1 MITHLH
7 IENFK
12 CLRDVTIDLGLF
24 TVLVGPNDSGKSSIL
39 DAIHLLSRT
48 ARSALSESLGE
59 ASSDDASPFAS
70 LVWHRDLARRI
81 SLDVKGAGETAYHI
95 EIGHDGRVHRESLSG
110 AAGISLN
117 VAGDAGPSAA
127 FKVAPSDISVTMKE
141 DSTALRSAL
150 LDIARDKPEIAE
162 VARVFSASS
171 KYRLDSGAL
180 RRPSPLSA
188 KPHLSPS
195 GDNLAAVLDA
205 LLTGPDRQAV
215 LAIEDA
221 LQKAVPTL
229 SGIALRT
236 LVQSSGQVMKSLELC
251 LAGSSRTP
259 VTIPAAQASE
269 GALLL
274 LGFLALAHTRTSDIL
289 LLEEPENGL
298 HPLGIRVLVDIFRKM
313 STGEI
318 GGRPRQIIV
327 ATHSP
332 IFLNYLSPAEVRI
345 VRRNPE
351 RGTQVTP
358 MASVPSIDHLL
369 YAVRLGEVWS
379 LLLEDGLLQ
388 DTPA

>member
-70 LVWHRDLARRI
+70 LVWRRDLARRI

-117 VAGDAGPSAA
+117 VAGDAGPSTA

-180 RRPSPLSA
+180 RRPSQLSA

-195 GDNLAAVLDA
+195 GDNLAAVLDT
-205 LLTGPDRQAV
+205 LLTGPDRHAV
-215 LAIEDA
+215 LAIEEA
-221 LQKAVPTL
+221 LQKAVPTV
-229 SGIALRT
+229 SGVALRT

-251 LAGSSRTP
+251 LAGSSRP
-259 VTIPAAQASE
+259 HVTIPAAQASE

-351 RGTQVTP
+351 HGTQVTP

-369 YAVRLGEVWS
+369 HAVRLGEVWS